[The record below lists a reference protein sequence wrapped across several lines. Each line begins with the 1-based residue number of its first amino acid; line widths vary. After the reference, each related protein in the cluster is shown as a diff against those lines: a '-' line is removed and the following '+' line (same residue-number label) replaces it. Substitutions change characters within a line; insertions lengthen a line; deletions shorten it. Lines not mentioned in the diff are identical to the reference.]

1 MSFNL
6 NVSVSP
12 KDLKGLLTKQRKA
25 ILKNRKRAL
34 LATAVKGSEMIL
46 ERTAKGI
53 GYKGAFAEYSD
64 RYAKFRRATGRS
76 TTPDLFYS
84 GKMLGNMT
92 QKANSNQAVIFF
104 SRAAEAKKA
113 AMNNDSRPFMGFDR
127 KESEELSAFF
137 SRKLL

>member
-6 NVSVSP
+6 DLRVSP
-12 KDLKGLLTKQRKA
+12 RDLRGLLPRQRKA
-25 ILKNRKRAL
+25 ILKKRKRAL

-46 ERTAKGI
+46 ERTAKGE

-64 RYAKFRRATGRS
+64 RYAAFRRATGRS
-76 TTPDLFYS
+76 TTPDLFFS

-92 QKANSNQAVIFF
+92 QKANGKQAVIYF

-113 AMNNDSRPFMGFDR
+113 AMNNDIRPFMGFTR
-127 KESEELSAFF
+127 AESQELSAFF
-137 SRKLL
+137 ARRLA